1 MSTTSISFQCP
12 ALSRFLQGLHPPR
25 RHHHRG
31 SRSLPTLPH
40 FRPAESAR
48 ASLHSAVPPRCSD
61 PITVRSYCCLVPSTP
76 AFPPTASGLAMMGAG
91 SPRRSAVCAL
101 RQAPR
106 RRPAGS
112 AGLAF
117 AFGRGGRRKDDA
129 AALLAQPSA
138 ASVALEPVVDA
149 ETAALRAAYVF
160 FLFEGRRCV
169 GVWTCCGRGA
179 LRIRVRRSFSLLW
192 CFVAVQAAG
201 RRASWRLKCCLATLL
216 YGRC

>member
-1 MSTTSISFQCP
+1 MSISFQCP

-31 SRSLPTLPH
+31 SRTLPTFPH

-48 ASLHSAVPPRCSD
+48 TSVHSTVPPRRSD
-61 PITVRSYCCLVPSTP
+61 PSTVQSCCSLVSSTP
-76 AFPPTASGLAMMGAG
+76 AFPSTASGVAMMGAG
-91 SPRRSAVCAL
+91 SPRRPAVCAL

-129 AALLAQPSA
+129 AVLLAQPSA

-160 FLFEGRRCV
+160 FLGAPLGWRFE
-169 GVWTCCGRGA
+169 
-179 LRIRVRRSFSLLW
+179 LLW
-192 CFVAVQAAG
+192 QRSVEDPC
-201 RRASWRLKCCLATLL
+201 ASQF
-216 YGRC
+216 